1 MKMRS
6 KRWAEA
12 VTRVFLW
19 LLVPAVAAAMQL
31 PPEIQADRHLLEAE
45 KQIQGQNFESAKAA
59 MDRIL
64 ALEAQHGL
72 QLPAEFFFRYA
83 EVSNRLGLSGT
94 TVDFL
99 TKYLTLAGQEGEHY
113 REALEMLNEAE
124 AEKAA
129 SEAAAET
136 ERKKAEAAAEAAKRM
151 AEAAKN
157 AIAEMEFVS
166 IPAGE
171 FLMGSDSIG
180 ADNDEQPVTRVR
192 ISQAFDLGKYEVT
205 QAQWYAVMGSNPSR
219 FDECGPNCPVENVSW
234 YDALEFVGKLNEME
248 GGGRY
253 RLPTEA
259 EWEYAAR
266 AGTPMDRYSENLN
279 GIAWWEGNS
288 GGRPH
293 LVGEKAPN
301 AFGLHDMLGNV
312 REWVGDWYGD
322 YPGGEVTD
330 PRGPASG
337 SERVGRGG
345 SWGNGAR
352 HCRASNRFSNSPG
365 YHSSYLGFRL
375 LRTE

>member
-288 GGRPH
+288 G
-293 LVGEKAPN
+293 V
-301 AFGLHDMLGNV
+301 V
-312 REWVGDWYGD
+312 RIWWVRRRRMRSACTTCWGTCG
-322 YPGGEVTD
+322 
-330 PRGPASG
+330 SG
-337 SERVGRGG
+337 SGTGTG
-345 SWGNGAR
+345 II
-352 HCRASNRFSNSPG
+352 RAVR
-365 YHSSYLGFRL
+365 
-375 LRTE
+375 